1 MDMDYHGK
9 AGSPPRR
16 RFGDDVNLEFY
27 EPLPEEKKKII
38 YVRSAYRNDPEFQI
52 QRLDKTGDLLSENR
66 VSRMIDN
73 DAAVA
78 RNFRRLASQV
88 FDIFNPED
96 GSVTLDQF
104 AEQLLGDIKT
114 AFSKLFPNVELN
126 SLGNPLETGPFDSQR
141 EQAEVS
147 RSKISLGEKRPRSI

>member
-1 MDMDYHGK
+1 MDYHGK
-9 AGSPPRR
+9 AGSPPRGQFR
-16 RFGDDVNLEFY
+16 DDVNLEFY
-27 EPLPEEKKKII
+27 EPLPEEKKKVI

-52 QRLDKTGDLLSENR
+52 QHLERTGDLLSENR

-88 FDIFNPED
+88 FEDIFNPED

-104 AEQLLGDIKT
+104 TEQLIGDIKT

-126 SLGNPLETGPFDSQR
+126 SLGNPLEDGTFR
-141 EQAEVS
+141 FTKERAEVS